1 MMTPDLI
8 ERYNSMNHFGRF
20 MQMDYTILCPGVV
33 EYKLTVSENLLATKH
48 AAHGG
53 ALAAFMDAILGVA
66 SLSAVADEGKLV
78 ATIEFKINY
87 LKPALMGDVLF
98 GKGKV
103 LQKGKRILITEGE
116 IYNQKNELIAKSIGT
131 FTSYPATQ

>member
-1 MMTPDLI
+1 MAYNLI
-8 ERYNSMNHFGRF
+8 ELYNSMNHFGRF
-20 MQMDYTILCPGVV
+20 MQMEYSILNVGEV
-33 EYKLTVSENLLATKH
+33 EYKLTVREELLATQH

-87 LKPALMGDVLF
+87 LKPALLGDSLI

-116 IYNQKNELIAKSIGT
+116 IFNQKNELIAKAIGT
-131 FTSYPATQ
+131 FTSYAVNL

>member
-1 MMTPDLI
+1 MANNLI
-8 ERYNSMNHFGRF
+8 ELYNSTNHFGRF
-20 MQMDYTILCPGVV
+20 MDMDYTIVKPGEVD
-33 EYKLTVSENLLATKH
+33 YKLKIKENLLATKE

-87 LKPALMGDVLF
+87 LKPALLGDSLI

-116 IYNQKNELIAKSIGT
+116 IFNQKNELIAKAIGT
-131 FTSYPATQ
+131 FTSYQANK

>member
-1 MMTPDLI
+1 
-8 ERYNSMNHFGRF
+8 MNHFGRF
-20 MQMDYTILCPGVV
+20 MQMDYTILNPGIV
-33 EYKLTVSENLLATKH
+33 EYKLNIREELLATKH

-66 SLSAVADEGKLV
+66 SLSAVADEGKLI

-87 LKPALMGDVLF
+87 LKPALLADTLI

-103 LQKGKRILITEGE
+103 IQKGKRILITEGE
-116 IYNQKNELIAKSIGT
+116 IFNHKNELIAKAVGT
-131 FTSYPATQ
+131 FTSYPASE

>member
-1 MMTPDLI
+1 MAQNLI
-8 ERYNSMNHFGRF
+8 ELYNSMNHFGRF
-20 MQMDYTILCPGVV
+20 MQMEYSILNNGLV
-33 EYKLTVSENLLATKH
+33 EYKLIIREELLATQH

-66 SLSAVADEGKLV
+66 SLSAVADEGRLV

-87 LKPALMGDVLF
+87 LKPALIGDNLT

-103 LQKGKRILITEGE
+103 IQKGKRILISEGE
-116 IYNQKNELIAKSIGT
+116 IYNQKNELIVKAIGT
-131 FTSYPATQ
+131 FTSYPAN

>member
-1 MMTPDLI
+1 MANNLV
-8 ERYNSMNHFGRF
+8 ELYNSTNHFGRF
-20 MQMDYTILCPGVV
+20 MDMDYTIVKPGEVY
-33 EYKLTVSENLLATKH
+33 YKLKIKENFLATKE

-87 LKPALMGDVLF
+87 LKPALLGDSLI

-116 IYNQKNELIAKSIGT
+116 IFNQKNELIAKAIGT
-131 FTSYPATQ
+131 FTSYAVNL

>member
-1 MMTPDLI
+1 MANNLI
-8 ERYNSMNHFGRF
+8 ELYNSTNHFGRF
-20 MQMDYTILCPGVV
+20 MDMDYTIVKPGEVD
-33 EYKLTVSENLLATKH
+33 YKLKIKENLLATKE

-87 LKPALMGDVLF
+87 LKPALLGDSLI

-116 IYNQKNELIAKSIGT
+116 IFNQKNELIAKAIGT
-131 FTSYPATQ
+131 FTSYAVNL

>member
-1 MMTPDLI
+1 MANNLI
-8 ERYNSMNHFGRF
+8 ELYNSTNHFGRF
-20 MQMDYTILCPGVV
+20 MDMDYTIVKPGEVD
-33 EYKLTVSENLLATKH
+33 YKLKIKENLLATKE

-66 SLSAVADEGKLV
+66 SLSSVADEGKLV

-87 LKPALMGDVLF
+87 LKPALLGDSLI

-116 IYNQKNELIAKSIGT
+116 IFNQKNELIAKAIGT
-131 FTSYPATQ
+131 FTSYAVNL

>member
-1 MMTPDLI
+1 
-8 ERYNSMNHFGRF
+8 MNHFGRF
-20 MQMDYTILCPGVV
+20 MQMDYTILNPGQV
-33 EYKLTVSENLLATKH
+33 EYKLSVREELLATKH

-78 ATIEFKINY
+78 ATIEFKINF
-87 LKPALMGDVLF
+87 LKPALLADTLI

-103 LQKGKRILITEGE
+103 IQKGKRILITEGE
-116 IYNQKNELIAKSIGT
+116 IFNQKNELIAKAVGT
-131 FTSYPATQ
+131 FTSYTASQ

>member
-1 MMTPDLI
+1 MANNLI
-8 ERYNSMNHFGRF
+8 ELYNSTNHFGRF
-20 MQMDYTILCPGVV
+20 MDMDYTIVKPGEVD
-33 EYKLTVSENLLATKH
+33 YKLKIKENLLATKE

-87 LKPALMGDVLF
+87 LKPALLGDSLI

-116 IYNQKNELIAKSIGT
+116 IFNQKNELIAKAIGT
-131 FTSYPATQ
+131 FTSYQAN

>member
-1 MMTPDLI
+1 MAQNLI
-8 ERYNSMNHFGRF
+8 ELYNSMNHFGRL
-20 MQMDYTILCPGVV
+20 MQMDYTILSPGVV
-33 EYKLTVSENLLATKH
+33 EYKLTVREDLLATKH

-53 ALAAFMDAILGVA
+53 ALAAFMDAILGVT

-87 LKPALMGDVLF
+87 LKPALMGDELV

-103 LQKGKRILITEGE
+103 IQKGNRILITEAE

-131 FTSYPATQ
+131 FTSYPANQ

>member
-1 MMTPDLI
+1 MAQNLI
-8 ERYNSMNHFGRF
+8 ELYNSMNHFGRF
-20 MQMDYTILCPGVV
+20 MQMHYTVIQPGEV
-33 EYKLTVSENLLATKH
+33 EYKLLIREELLATQR

-87 LKPALMGDVLF
+87 LKPALLGDSLT

-103 LQKGKRILITEGE
+103 IQKGKRILITEGE
-116 IYNQKNELIAKSIGT
+116 IYNQNHELIVKAIGT
-131 FTSYPATQ
+131 FTSYPVNK

>member
-1 MMTPDLI
+1 MANNLI
-8 ERYNSMNHFGRF
+8 ELYNSTNHFGRF
-20 MQMDYTILCPGVV
+20 MDMDYTIVKPGEVY
-33 EYKLTVSENLLATKH
+33 YKLKIKENFLATKE

-87 LKPALMGDVLF
+87 LKPALLGDSLI

-116 IYNQKNELIAKSIGT
+116 IFNQKNELIAKAIGT
-131 FTSYPATQ
+131 FTSYAVNL

>member
-1 MMTPDLI
+1 
-8 ERYNSMNHFGRF
+8 MNHFGRF
-20 MQMDYTILCPGVV
+20 MQMDYNILSPGVV
-33 EYKLTVSENLLATKH
+33 EYKLTVREDLLATKH

-53 ALAAFMDAILGVA
+53 ALAAFMDAILGVT

-87 LKPALMGDVLF
+87 LKPALIGDTLL

-103 LQKGKRILITEGE
+103 IQKGNRILIAEGE
-116 IYNQKNELIAKSIGT
+116 IYNQNNELIAKSIGT
-131 FTSYPATQ
+131 FNSYPATL

>member
-1 MMTPDLI
+1 
-8 ERYNSMNHFGRF
+8 MNHFGRF
-20 MQMDYTILCPGVV
+20 MQMDYTILNPGIV
-33 EYKLTVSENLLATKH
+33 EYKLNIREELLATKH

-87 LKPALMGDVLF
+87 LKPALLADTLI

-103 LQKGKRILITEGE
+103 IQKGKRILITEGE
-116 IYNQKNELIAKSIGT
+116 IFNQKNELIVKAIGT
-131 FTSYPATQ
+131 FTSYPASE

>member
-1 MMTPDLI
+1 MAQNLI
-8 ERYNSMNHFGRF
+8 ELYNSMNHFGRF
-20 MQMDYTILCPGVV
+20 MQMDYKILKPGELEYNLTIRK
-33 EYKLTVSENLLATKH
+33 ELLATQH

-87 LKPALMGDVLF
+87 LKPALLGDSLK

-103 LQKGKRILITEGE
+103 IQKGKRILITEGE
-116 IYNQKNELIAKSIGT
+116 IYNQNNELIVKAIGT
-131 FTSYPATQ
+131 FTSYPVNK

>member
-1 MMTPDLI
+1 MANNLI
-8 ERYNSMNHFGRF
+8 ELYNSTNHFGRF
-20 MQMDYTILCPGVV
+20 MDMDYTIVKPGEVN
-33 EYKLTVSENLLATKH
+33 YKLKVKENFLATKD

-87 LKPALMGDVLF
+87 LKPALLGDSLI

-116 IYNQKNELIAKSIGT
+116 IFNQKNELIAKAIGT
-131 FTSYPATQ
+131 FTSYAVNI

>member
-1 MMTPDLI
+1 MAENLI
-8 ERYNSMNHFGRF
+8 ELYNSMNHFGRF
-20 MQMDYTILCPGVV
+20 MQMDYTIIKPGEV
-33 EYKLTVSENLLATKH
+33 EYKLSIREELLATQK

-53 ALAAFMDAILGVA
+53 SLAAFMDAILGVA

-87 LKPALMGDVLF
+87 LKPALLGDSLT

-103 LQKGKRILITEGE
+103 IQKGKRILITEGE
-116 IYNQKNELIAKSIGT
+116 IYNKNNELIVKAIGT
-131 FTSYPATQ
+131 FTSYPAN

>member
-1 MMTPDLI
+1 MIQNLI
-8 ERYNSMNHFGRF
+8 ELYNSMNHFGRF
-20 MQMDYTILCPGVV
+20 MQMEYSILNVGEV
-33 EYKLTVSENLLATKH
+33 EYKLTVREELLATQH

-53 ALAAFMDAILGVA
+53 ALAAFMDAILGVT

-87 LKPALMGDVLF
+87 LKPALIGDNLT

-103 LQKGKRILITEGE
+103 IQKGKRILITEGE
-116 IYNQKNELIAKSIGT
+116 IYNQKNELIVKAIGT
-131 FTSYPATQ
+131 FTSYQANK